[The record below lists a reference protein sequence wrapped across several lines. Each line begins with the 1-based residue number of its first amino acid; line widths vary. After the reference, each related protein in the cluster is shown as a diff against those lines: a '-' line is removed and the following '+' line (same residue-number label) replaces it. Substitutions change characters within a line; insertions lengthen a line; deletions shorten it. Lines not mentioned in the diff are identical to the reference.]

1 MQQEE
6 TPWDAAVREA
16 REETGLDI
24 TVNRLTGIYSK
35 PACNEIVFNFDARVV
50 GGKLV
55 PTEEGV
61 GSEYFALDRLPD
73 PTLPKHIERIRDS
86 ARHPTETVCRTQD
99 SPSGLTMLGFKQEP
113 PVLTD

>member
-1 MQQEE
+1 MRKHRG
-6 TPWDAAVREA
+6 TPPCARA

-24 TVNRLTGIYSK
+24 TVERLTGVYSK
-35 PACNEIVFNFDARVV
+35 PSRSEIVFNFDARVV
-50 GGKLV
+50 GGQLV

-61 GSEYFALDRLPD
+61 RSAYFPLDKLPD

-86 ARHPTETVCRTQD
+86 AKRQTKVVLRVQD
-99 SPSGLTMLGFKQEP
+99 GPSGLTMLGFKQEP